1 MKKKS
6 LLVTLV
12 LSLCLMMGL
21 LVWGCGED
29 KQTIANLGE
38 STEQSGSISVESSE
52 TEPVESETV
61 LPTETEPE
69 TETIV
74 ETIPEPEPYVEP
86 EVDLIMVGDVLPHGR
101 LIKAGLQEDGTY
113 NYDFM
118 FEHVTDY
125 IQEIDLAIINQE
137 VVMAGEEY
145 GYSGYPTFN
154 SPTDMAD
161 SIAKAGF
168 DVVLHAT
175 NHTLDKRLQG
185 ALNTL
190 NYWHTNH
197 PEMAILGMYDSQE
210 ARDTIYVYE
219 QDGIKIAILNYTY
232 GTNGIPVPEDATYI
246 VNLMDRELVEADIA
260 KAKELADFVI
270 VCPHWG
276 TEYVFKASAWQKDW
290 VKIFLKN
297 GVDLVLGTHPH
308 VIEPIEWFEREDG
321 HRMLVYYSL
330 GNFINSA
337 ATSKEG
343 AGARFLGAMATVT
356 LAKTE
361 EGDVYIKDYGAEPT
375 VTWVSPDEKYIS
387 TYFMDDFTEEMGQTS
402 DVHKRIP
409 VFSKQYCIDLWEEV
423 MGDMDK
429 ANFKL
434 PTDPETEPEP
444 ETEAETEA
452 GTAEDAGQTQR

>member
-6 LLVTLV
+6 LLVVLV
-12 LSLCLMMGL
+12 LSLCLMLGL
-21 LVWGCGED
+21 LAWGCGED
-29 KQTIANLGE
+29 KQTISNNVE
-38 STEQSGSISVESSE
+38 STEESGSLLAESSGTEGLSTEPESE
-52 TEPVESETV
+52 TEP
-61 LPTETEPE
+61 EP
-69 TETIV
+69 
-74 ETIPEPEPYVEP
+74 IPEPEPYVEP
-86 EVDLIMVGDVLPHGR
+86 ELDLIMVGDVLPHGR

-125 IQEIDLAIINQE
+125 VQEKDLAIINQE

-154 SPTDMAD
+154 SPTAMAD

-185 ALNTL
+185 ALNTV
-190 NYWHTNH
+190 NYWKTNH
-197 PEMAILGMYDSQE
+197 PELAILGMYDSQE

-219 QDGIKIAILNYTY
+219 QDGIKVAILNYTY
-232 GTNGIPVPEDATYI
+232 GTNGIPVPEDAPYI
-246 VNLMDRELVEADIA
+246 VNLMDKELVLADIE

-270 VCPHWG
+270 VCPHGG
-276 TEYVFKASAWQKDW
+276 TEYVFTPSAWQKDW
-290 VKIFLKN
+290 TKIFLKA

-308 VIEPIEWFEREDG
+308 VIEPVEWFEREDG

-387 TYFMDDFTEEMGQTS
+387 TYFMDDFTEEMGLTS

-409 VFSKQYCIDLWEEV
+409 VFTKQYCIDLWEQV
-423 MGDMDK
+423 MGDLDK

-434 PTDPETEPEP
+434 PTDEEEVVDETA
-444 ETEAETEA
+444 TESENVGESESESTGEA
-452 GTAEDAGQTQR
+452 GQEQ

>member
-12 LSLCLMMGL
+12 LSLCLMLGL
-21 LVWGCGED
+21 LAWGCGED
-29 KQTIANLGE
+29 KQTISNMGDGTQESGSLIVE
-38 STEQSGSISVESSE
+38 STEDGEAESE
-52 TEPVESETV
+52 TTIPTETESETV
-61 LPTETEPE
+61 
-69 TETIV
+69 V

-118 FEHVTDY
+118 FEHVTSY
-125 IQEIDLAIINQE
+125 VQEVDLAIINQE

-154 SPTDMAD
+154 SPTAMAD

-190 NYWHTNH
+190 NYWQTNH
-197 PEMAILGMYDSQE
+197 PDLAILGMYDSQE

-232 GTNGIPVPEDATYI
+232 GTNGIPVPEDAPYI
-246 VNLMDRELVEADIA
+246 VNLMDRQLVEADIA

-276 TEYVFKASAWQKDW
+276 TEYVFEASAWQKDW
-290 VKIFLKN
+290 VKVFLKN

-308 VIEPIEWFEREDG
+308 VIEPIEWFERDDG

-343 AGARFLGAMATVT
+343 AGARFLGAMATIT

-375 VTWVSPDEKYIS
+375 VTWVSPDETYIS
-387 TYFMDDFTEEMGQTS
+387 TYFMSDFTEEMGLTS

-409 VFSKQYCIDLWEEV
+409 AFSLQYCIDLWEQV

-429 ANFKL
+429 ENFKL
-434 PTDPETEPEP
+434 PYETE
-444 ETEAETEA
+444 EAETE
-452 GTAEDAGQTQR
+452 TVESTEQ

>member
-1 MKKKS
+1 MKNKRLFS
-6 LLVTLV
+6 TFVFSLV
-12 LSLCLMMGL
+12 LFFGVLT
-21 LVWGCGED
+21 WGCGGE
-29 KQTIANLGE
+29 KQTLSNNSGDTGTSIEE
-38 STEQSGSISVESSE
+38 STALGTDEPESESGQVSESE
-52 TEPVESETV
+52 TETESET
-61 LPTETEPE
+61 ES
-69 TETIV
+69 
-74 ETIPEPEPYVEP
+74 EPEPYVEP
-86 EVDLIMVGDVLPHGR
+86 ELNLIMVGDVLPHAR
-101 LIKAGLQEDGTY
+101 LIKAGLLEDGTY

-118 FEHVTDY
+118 FEHITDY
-125 IQEIDLAIINQE
+125 VQEADLAIINQE

-154 SPTDMAD
+154 SPTAMAD

-175 NHTLDKRLQG
+175 NHTMDKRLQG

-190 NYWHTNH
+190 EYWKTNH
-197 PEMAILGMYDSQE
+197 PDLAIIGLYDSQE

-219 QDGIKIAILNYTY
+219 QDGIRVAILNYTY
-232 GTNGIPVPEDATYI
+232 GTNGIPVPEEASYV
-246 VNLMDRELVEADIA
+246 VNLLDKELVKSDIA

-276 TEYVFKASAWQKDW
+276 TEYVFEASAYQKDW
-290 VKIFLKN
+290 VKIFLES

-361 EGDVYIKDYGAEPT
+361 EGEVYIRDYGAEPT

-387 TYFMDDFTEEMGQTS
+387 TYFMSDFTEEMGLSS

-409 VFSKQYCIDLWEEV
+409 AFSLQYCIDLWEKV

-429 ANFKL
+429 ENFS
-434 PTDPETEPEP
+434 
-444 ETEAETEA
+444 
-452 GTAEDAGQTQR
+452 